1 MKEFVDGL
9 IAESSLLQSVPVDLV
24 YLLVMLISA
33 VVILL
38 VVLTLFSGLGTYA
51 ERKVAGHMQDRLG
64 PMRVG
69 PHGILQFLADG
80 LKLFMKE
87 DIIPALAD
95 RKLFIIAPLVVFSA
109 SFASYVVVPWSETLI
124 VSDLNIGILYI
135 LSISSIAVVGII
147 MGGWASNN
155 KWSLYGAMRSAA
167 QIVSYEVPIALSI
180 LAVILYTGSLSMQDI
195 VGAQT
200 GGVHRWFIFRNPFL
214 FVGFFLYYI
223 AGLAEVNRIPFDLPE
238 AESELV
244 SGYNTEY
251 SGMRFAFFFMAEYAN
266 MFIVC
271 TIATVLF
278 LGGWN
283 GILPNPILPG
293 LLWFM
298 GKALFLM
305 FVMLWLRWTLPRL
318 RVDQLMYVSWKVL
331 LPLSFGVIFGTGLWV
346 LFVTG

>member
-1 MKEFVDGL
+1 MKEFVDSI
-9 IAESSLLQSVPVDLV
+9 IASNSFLQTLPADLV
-24 YLLVMLISA
+24 YLGFMLLFA

-38 VVLTLFSGLGTYA
+38 GALSLFAGFGTYM
-51 ERKVAGHMQDRLG
+51 ERKVAGHIQDRLG

-69 PHGILQFLADG
+69 PHGILQFVADG
-80 LKLFMKE
+80 VKLFLKE

-95 RKLFIIAPLVVFSA
+95 RKLFVLAPLVVFSA
-109 SFASYVVVPWSETLI
+109 SFATFVVVPWSENMI

-135 LSISSIAVVGII
+135 LSISSLAVVGII
-147 MGGWASNN
+147 MGGYASNN

-167 QIVSYEVPIALSI
+167 QIVSYEVPIALA
-180 LAVILYTGSLSMQDI
+180 LLPVILYTQSLSMQDI
-195 VGAQT
+195 VGAQE
-200 GGVHRWFIFRNPFL
+200 GGIHRWFIFRNPFL
-214 FVGFFLYYI
+214 FMSFFLYYV

-266 MFIVC
+266 MFIVSAIG
-271 TIATVLF
+271 TALF

-283 GILPNPILPG
+283 GILPNSVIPG
-293 LLWFM
+293 FFWFL

-318 RVDQLMYVSWKVL
+318 RVDQLMYVSWKAL
-331 LPLSFGVIFGTGLWV
+331 LPLSFIALFGAGLW
-346 LFVTG
+346 LLL

>member
-1 MKEFVDGL
+1 MKEFIDGL
-9 IAESSLLQSVPVDLV
+9 IASNAFLQSVPVDLV
-24 YLLVMLISA
+24 YLAAMVTATVA
-33 VVILL
+33 VLL

-80 LKLFMKE
+80 IKLFLKE

-95 RKLFIIAPLVVFSA
+95 RKLFIIAPVVVFSA
-109 SFASYVVVPWSETLI
+109 SFASYVVVPWSDTLI

-135 LSISSIAVVGII
+135 LSISSVAVIGII

-155 KWSLYGAMRSAA
+155 KWSLYGAMRAAA

-180 LAVILYTGSLSMQDI
+180 IAVILYTGSLSMQDI
-195 VGAQT
+195 VEAQA
-200 GGVHRWFIFRNPFL
+200 GGLHKWFIFRNPFL
-214 FVGFFLYYI
+214 FLGFFLYFI
-223 AGLAEVNRIPFDLPE
+223 AGLAEVNRVPFDLPE

-271 TIATVLF
+271 AIGTTLF

-283 GILPNPILPG
+283 GILPDPILPG
-293 LLWFM
+293 VVWFM
-298 GKALFLM
+298 GKGLFLM
-305 FVMLWLRWTLPRL
+305 FIMIWLRWTLPRL

-331 LPLSFGVIFGTGLWV
+331 LPLSFLVIFGSALWI
-346 LFVTG
+346 LL

>member
-1 MKEFVDGL
+1 MKEFVDSI
-9 IAESSLLQSVPVDLV
+9 IASNGFLQSVHPDLV
-24 YLLVMLISA
+24 YLAFILLFA

-38 VVLTLFSGLGTYA
+38 GALSLFAGFGTYM
-51 ERKVAGHMQDRLG
+51 ERKVAGHIQDRLG

-69 PHGILQFLADG
+69 PHGILQFIADG
-80 LKLFMKE
+80 VKLFLKE

-95 RKLFIIAPLVVFSA
+95 RKLFILAPLVVFSA
-109 SFASYVVVPWSETLI
+109 SFAAFVVVPWSENMI

-135 LSISSIAVVGII
+135 LSISSLAIVGII

-167 QIVSYEVPIALSI
+167 QIVSYEVPIALAI
-180 LAVILYTGSLSMQDI
+180 LPVILYTQSLSMQDI
-195 VGAQT
+195 VGAQE
-200 GGVHRWFIFRNPFL
+200 GGIHRWFIFRNPFL
-214 FVGFFLYYI
+214 FMSFFLYYV

-266 MFIVC
+266 MFIVSAIG
-271 TIATVLF
+271 TTLF

-283 GILPNPILPG
+283 GILPGSVIPG
-293 LLWFM
+293 FFWFL

-318 RVDQLMYVSWKVL
+318 RVDQLMYVSWKAL
-331 LPLSFGVIFGTGLWV
+331 LPLSFVALFGAGLW
-346 LFVTG
+346 LLL